1 MPPAVQ
7 PRPLASHEPLGFA
20 AFVALVAALMAL
32 NALAVD
38 IMLPALP
45 QIGAALSV
53 AEPNDRQAV
62 ITAYLAGFGLGQFAM
77 GVLSD
82 RFGRRPV
89 LLVGLAAYAAGA
101 ALCAAAPDFTLMLA
115 ARMAQGLGAAAPR
128 VIVTALVRDCYSGR
142 RMAQVTSLAMMT
154 FMAVPVLAPSI
165 GQAILFAGS
174 WRMIFAFLVIYAGA
188 LLALTAS
195 RLPETLPPEWRR
207 PISLRGLRRSLAA
220 VLGSRQ
226 TVGYALASGVFF
238 GALFAFLASAQ
249 QILAELYGLGV
260 WFPVVFGGI
269 ALAIAA
275 SAFANSVLVGRFGMR
290 ALSHGAATVFTLI
303 SLVLAVT
310 ASLGAPPLWAFL
322 ALLAGAMACVGLVFA
337 NYNALAMEPMGAVA
351 GIASSFI
358 GGVTTLIG
366 AAPLLRD
373 RGRLFRP
380 GALGLLGDHRVG
392 PARQQRVDRALVVGR
407 VQRAVRAGGQ
417 LGDLAHHALLV
428 LLGLGAGLVI
438 VEHDHRGVLGVL
450 LGPFPALHRGAHEA
464 GHLVD
469 EGRILEVVFQH
480 VKPVFQRRHA
490 LILVFEGHQFVGR
503 DAGVDDLP
511 VFVVGHGRDAVGL
524 PLQQRVDVEAL
535 LEHLDAVGAA
545 LGRDAELAHPA
556 QERVLVAEEPDAQRA
571 CRGNRRAR

>member
-290 ALSHGAATVFTLI
+290 ALSHGAATVFTVI

-310 ASLGAPPLWAFL
+310 ASLGRRRSGRFWRFWPALWPVSGWSLRTTTRWRWNLWALSPESPRPSL
-322 ALLAGAMACVGLVFA
+322 AA
-337 NYNALAMEPMGAVA
+337 
-351 GIASSFI
+351 
-358 GGVTTLIG
+358 
-366 AAPLLRD
+366 
-373 RGRLFRP
+373 
-380 GALGLLGDHRVG
+380 
-392 PARQQRVDRALVVGR
+392 
-407 VQRAVRAGGQ
+407 
-417 LGDLAHHALLV
+417 
-428 LLGLGAGLVI
+428 
-438 VEHDHRGVLGVL
+438 
-450 LGPFPALHRGAHEA
+450 
-464 GHLVD
+464 
-469 EGRILEVVFQH
+469 
-480 VKPVFQRRHA
+480 
-490 LILVFEGHQFVGR
+490 
-503 DAGVDDLP
+503 
-511 VFVVGHGRDAVGL
+511 
-524 PLQQRVDVEAL
+524 
-535 LEHLDAVGAA
+535 
-545 LGRDAELAHPA
+545 
-556 QERVLVAEEPDAQRA
+556 
-571 CRGNRRAR
+571 